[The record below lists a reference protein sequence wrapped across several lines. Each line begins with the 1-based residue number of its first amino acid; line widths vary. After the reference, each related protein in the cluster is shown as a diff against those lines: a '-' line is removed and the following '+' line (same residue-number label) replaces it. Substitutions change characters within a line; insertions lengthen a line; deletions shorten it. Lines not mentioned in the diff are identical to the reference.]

1 MQPLTVTIDRNEA
14 IEKALPGL
22 KREIVKTAREY
33 IGTKWVHQGRL
44 KGKSIDCLGL
54 LVCIAREFGAKVKKD
69 RTDYDNRKIDT
80 GAMREILR
88 YYMKEI
94 TFRECGPGDIIL
106 FRMNGSP
113 QHLGLKTDKGMI
125 HANMR
130 TRFVREDS
138 MDKFIMKDVVC
149 CYDFRPWEWKGK
161 E

>member
-1 MQPLTVTIDRNEA
+1 MILIHTTNKKELIEENLPHFKNAIVT
-14 IEKALPGL
+14 
-22 KREIVKTAREY
+22 TAREY
-33 IGTKWVHQGRL
+33 LGTKWQHQGRL

-80 GAMREILR
+80 DAMREILR

-94 TFRECGPGDIIL
+94 TFKEAVSGDIIL
-106 FRMNGSP
+106 FKMNGSP
-113 QHLGLKTDKGMI
+113 QHLGLKTNKGMI

-138 MDKFIMKDVVC
+138 IDPKLRADIVC
-149 CYDFRPWEWKGK
+149 CYDFKPWEWVGK